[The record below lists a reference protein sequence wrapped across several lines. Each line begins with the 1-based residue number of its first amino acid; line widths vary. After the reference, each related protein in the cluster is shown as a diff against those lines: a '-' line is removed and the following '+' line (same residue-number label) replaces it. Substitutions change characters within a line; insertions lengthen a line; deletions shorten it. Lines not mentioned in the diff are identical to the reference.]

1 LSLLMLAPLV
11 IPGVILGISI
21 LAFASRLAQFA
32 DDTWGLELEF
42 LRPGLPLVVLGQFSY
57 IVSIATLT
65 ISARLKRFDRTL
77 EDAAYNLGASRAGRP
92 VDRHPALPETGPDR
106 RGGDLVPDV
115 VRELQHHADAG
126 RLRPAADGHDVRP
139 HARRVHAGA
148 QRREPVPDARIGHP
162 RDHADA
168 PLRSAR
174 RGDRDRCT
182 AANTPDPGPV
192 QDSGNRD
199 TFGFRQV
206 PTPQPQG
213 APMRRPALYSNSV
226 PRASTAQASMANAAA
241 AAAIPQT
248 AGRLRRMLPLLA
260 TRACCGWPSG
270 CWRWLVVVISLL
282 LRPPGRKLTQE
293 DIDAAVLKTLETN
306 TLPSAAAKA
315 AEVIAPSVVR
325 VMSYEIGVN
334 GRDEIERGVGT
345 GVVIV
350 DKGIIL
356 TNLHVVQGAE
366 LIKVTFSDGLEA
378 VASIKSVQPEDDL
391 AVLQAHKIPDD
402 LIAATMRSTGD
413 LMPGDQVV
421 AVGFPFGIGPS
432 TSSGVVSGLKRPS
445 ARPKAG
451 RK

>member
-1 LSLLMLAPLV
+1 
-11 IPGVILGISI
+11 
-21 LAFASRLAQFA
+21 
-32 DDTWGLELEF
+32 
-42 LRPGLPLVVLGQFSY
+42 
-57 IVSIATLT
+57 
-65 ISARLKRFDRTL
+65 
-77 EDAAYNLGASRAGRP
+77 
-92 VDRHPALPETGPDR
+92 
-106 RGGDLVPDV
+106 
-115 VRELQHHADAG
+115 
-126 RLRPAADGHDVRP
+126 
-139 HARRVHAGA
+139 
-148 QRREPVPDARIGHP
+148 
-162 RDHADA
+162 
-168 PLRSAR
+168 
-174 RGDRDRCT
+174 
-182 AANTPDPGPV
+182 
-192 QDSGNRD
+192 
-199 TFGFRQV
+199 
-206 PTPQPQG
+206 
-213 APMRRPALYSNSV
+213 MRRPALYSSST
-226 PRASTAQASMANAAA
+226 PRAAA
-241 AAAIPQT
+241 AGNAPADAPVAAPAPKQP
-248 AGRLRRMLPLLA
+248 GRLRRLLPSPSDPRVLWLAIGLLA
-260 TRACCGWPSG
+260 ISLA
-270 CWRWLVVVISLL
+270 VVISLL

-378 VASIKSVQPEDDL
+378 VASIKSVQPENDL

-432 TSSGVVSGLKRPS
+432 TSSGVISGLKRSFRSPEGQQEMSNLIQFDAAANPGNSGGPLVTMDGQVVGIVTAILNPS
-445 ARPKAG
+445 HQRTFIGIGFAVPIENAASAVG
-451 RK
+451 LHPF